1 MMTYSIYLRNN
12 DKDTLTFCVNV
23 IGHLLLNASLIQV
36 LLDSLSIHT
45 YDASLEEEMIVEVHV
60 DEKLASVVKA
70 PYKLEIL
77 VENMGRTNIGWNLKK
92 LRKGEPS
99 IVVRTVESRFLKFP
113 NNLNKL
119 SFPEEF

>member
-1 MMTYSIYLRNN
+1 M
-12 DKDTLTFCVNV
+12 
-23 IGHLLLNASLIQV
+23 

-45 YDASLEEEMIVEVHV
+45 YDASLEEQIIVKVRV
-60 DEKLASVVKA
+60 DEKLASVVNA

-92 LRKGEPS
+92 LRKGEPNIIARS
-99 IVVRTVESRFLKFP
+99 VESRFLKLP

-119 SFPEEF
+119 PLPEDF

>member
-1 MMTYSIYLRNN
+1 
-12 DKDTLTFCVNV
+12 
-23 IGHLLLNASLIQV
+23 
-36 LLDSLSIHT
+36 
-45 YDASLEEEMIVEVHV
+45 MIVEVHV
-60 DEKLASVVKA
+60 DEKLASVVND

-99 IVVRTVESRFLKFP
+99 IVIRTVESRFLKLP

>member
-1 MMTYSIYLRNN
+1 MMTFSSYLRNN

-23 IGHLLLNASLIQV
+23 ISHLLLNASLIQV

-60 DEKLASVVKA
+60 DEKLESVVNA

>member
-1 MMTYSIYLRNN
+1 M
-12 DKDTLTFCVNV
+12 
-23 IGHLLLNASLIQV
+23 

-45 YDASLEEEMIVEVHV
+45 YDASLVEEMIVKVHV
-60 DEKLASVVKA
+60 DEKLASVVND

-77 VENMGRTNIGWNLKK
+77 VENMGRTNIGWDLKK

-113 NNLNKL
+113 NNLNKT
-119 SFPEEF
+119 SFLVEFWQIWFPVCD

>member
-1 MMTYSIYLRNN
+1 M
-12 DKDTLTFCVNV
+12 
-23 IGHLLLNASLIQV
+23 

-45 YDASLEEEMIVEVHV
+45 YDASLEEQIIVKVHV
-60 DEKLASVVKA
+60 DEKLASVVNA

-92 LRKGEPS
+92 LRKGEPR
-99 IVVRTVESRFLKFP
+99 IIVRTVESRFLILP

-119 SFPEEF
+119 PLPEDF

>member
-1 MMTYSIYLRNN
+1 
-12 DKDTLTFCVNV
+12 
-23 IGHLLLNASLIQV
+23 
-36 LLDSLSIHT
+36 
-45 YDASLEEEMIVEVHV
+45 MIVEVRV
-60 DEKLASVVKA
+60 DEKLASVVND

-99 IVVRTVESRFLKFP
+99 IVVRTVESRFPKLP